1 MYLMQEPLPET
12 LSGALRAKFAV
23 RYKSVIEECGVFSK
37 NGERLVEFDTSY
49 GDGREE
55 GQHLDFETVQVI
67 VKYQDQPIV
76 AGRVRRGR
84 SSIQL
89 L

>member
-1 MYLMQEPLPET
+1 MQEPLPET

-23 RYKSVIEECGVFSK
+23 RHQSVIEECVPGVFSK
-37 NGERLVEFDTSY
+37 NGERLIEFDTSY

-55 GQHLDFETVQVI
+55 GQHLDFATVQVI